1 MKIAY
6 VGDFINHG
14 KSLQT
19 TGTPLVILLSLLE
32 NVDSIDV
39 FCPEEN
45 NKTEEFELPS
55 KVMLQEFYRYDNSKS
70 ILRLLKIPWKNY
82 DAVVFNMLP
91 TGFGKGTMANATAL
105 FVPILLRKFFRK
117 KNIRVIYH
125 NSVFTNDVK
134 RLGYNSA
141 FDNIR
146 SFFLGIVERIIFKN
160 LDTFVLLDL
169 YKERIDKSIGENRVR
184 VLKSRYLEAI
194 TSLYINKAMNIEY
207 LNAEKSDI
215 PTVLMHGSWGP
226 QKNIELGLSALKKLK
241 EKGTK
246 FRLTIS
252 GGLNH
257 HFPDYERKFQELLH
271 SYSDIVD
278 EYLGPVSEKD
288 IMKIFLQANL
298 LLLPYNTPGGHS
310 GVLEQAIFFET
321 PTVAVDFPEYGE
333 QASNVSNVKFVNTES
348 FYSVIESYL
357 KSVEEREKINIRD
370 KIIMAS
376 VNIKELIE
384 MATEG

>member
-1 MKIAY
+1 VKVAY

-19 TGTPLVILLSLLE
+19 IGTSIVILLSLLE

-70 ILRLLKIPWKNY
+70 ILRLLKVQWKNY
-82 DAVVFNMLP
+82 DAVIFNMLP
-91 TGFGKGTMANATAL
+91 TGFGKGTMVNATAL
-105 FVPILLRKFFRK
+105 FIPILLVKLLRQ

-125 NSVFTNDVK
+125 NSVFTNDVRK
-134 RLGYNSA
+134 LGYDTA
-141 FDNIR
+141 FDKIR
-146 SFFLGIVERIIFKN
+146 LFFLGIVEKILFKN

-226 QKNIELGLSALKKLK
+226 QKNIELGLSRLKKLK
-241 EKGTK
+241 EDGTK

-310 GVLEQAIFFET
+310 GVLEQAIFFEV
-321 PTVAVDFPEYGE
+321 PTIAIDFPEYEE
-333 QASNVSNVKFVNTES
+333 QTEGISFVKLITSREDLEE
-348 FYSVIESYL
+348 YISVFL
-357 KSVEEREKINIRD
+357 KKTRNRKSEI
-370 KIIMAS
+370 
-376 VNIKELIE
+376 NIKEKQMQAIDNLKVLLNDD
-384 MATEG
+384 